1 MYIEHNK
8 INKHGKNWLHV
19 VNTGDAGELIARI
32 EGNRFANFA
41 PIQLESRRSNCT
53 FANNWLGNPQ
63 ASSLN
68 FSNCEVRA
76 ISLDRECNC
85 SDSQEWMTTLTD
97 HDLSTELYCQLNE
110 RLRNCFNETAV
121 HLRRYENEACGINR
135 TTLQCYDSRT
145 LVRYKG
151 QFYSKE
157 EREEAQRGITLV
169 HIILFGFAVCIGG
182 ALLAVIMIRCAFKC
196 RKSHPSEDRCSLS
209 SETRRILQENPP
221 RELEKHIQKLVSGN
235 LTKRECG
242 KTTLEVLTRVDLLS
256 REANQVLTDHYHQAH
271 CCSKNEC
278 ATNSPNAAQRH
289 STEPTAPSVQE
300 NLYEELL
307 IPNEYSAP
315 SDPLDPNAVNDYSEP
330 FNSASEY
337 GYAEALE
344 PTVPILPDLPARP
357 AYYGV

>member
-1 MYIEHNK
+1 M
-8 INKHGKNWLHV
+8 
-19 VNTGDAGELIARI
+19 VNTGDAGGLIARI

-68 FSNCEVRA
+68 FSNCKVRA

-85 SDSQEWMTTLTD
+85 SDSQDWMTTLTD

-110 RLRNCFNETAV
+110 RLRNCFNATAV
-121 HLRRYENEACGINR
+121 HLRRYENEACGINQ

-157 EREEAQRGITLV
+157 EREEAQRGTTLV
-169 HIILFGFAVCIGG
+169 HIILFGFAICIVG

-209 SETRRILQENPP
+209 SENRRILQANAP
-221 RELEKHIQKLVSGN
+221 RELEKHIQKLVSGK
-235 LTKRECG
+235 LTKRQCE
-242 KTTLEVLTRVDLLS
+242 KTIMEVLHRGGLPP
-256 REANQVLTDHYHQAH
+256 EANQVITDHFHQVH
-271 CCSKNEC
+271 GRSKNEC
-278 ATNSPNAAQRH
+278 YSAPINTHAVHHH
-289 STEPTAPSVQE
+289 STEPTAPSAQE
-300 NLYEELL
+300 NFYEELL

-330 FNSASEY
+330 FNSASKY